1 MKRIDTS
8 VYVYLGTDIDGW
20 WEEVMVMTTL
30 SFRTMFACGVVPA
43 HPNPVASTATIV
55 CFEPVARG
63 PETSNGS
70 QLVASG
76 VPSEVT

>member
-8 VYVYLGTDIDGW
+8 VYVYLGTDMNGW
-20 WEEVMVMTTL
+20 WEEAMTTL
-30 SFRTMFACGVVPA
+30 SFRTMFASGVVPA

-63 PETSNGS
+63 PETGNGS
-70 QLVASG
+70 RLVASG
-76 VPSEVT
+76 VPSKVT